1 MFGLDG
7 TAEGGTTAAI
17 VAIPT
22 WVQNITVNKRLM
34 ITAMITIP
42 TWLFIGNS
50 PLCLPCELA
59 GKHLAHERF
68 LNDCPK
74 NTVMQIT

>member
-1 MFGLDG
+1 M
-7 TAEGGTTAAI
+7 AAV

-34 ITAMITIP
+34 ITAMIAIP
-42 TWLFIGNS
+42 TWLFMGIP
-50 PLCLPCELA
+50 PLSACKFA